1 MVICPVCNKENNNE
15 EYCTDCGT
23 KLGNIEKNPIFEFE
37 ENKDISN
44 VDELN
49 NYLKQLN
56 KKINKQKMY
65 LDKLNNDPLI
75 KEYETISKINEEN
88 NKLKKEI
95 KKLEEDN
102 DKISLDLKQQRKRNS
117 KLQSEINHL
126 RNNGTFTGVIKS
138 IFGSNNTNNHDA
150 NYCPECGHK
159 LS

>member
-23 KLGNIEKNPIFEFE
+23 KLGNIEKIPIFEFE

-56 KKINKQKMY
+56 KKINKQKRY
-65 LDKLNNDPLI
+65 LDELNNDPLI

-95 KKLEEDN
+95 KKLDEDN
-102 DKISLDLKQQRKRNS
+102 DKISLDLKKEQKRNS
-117 KLQSEINHL
+117 KLQSEINRL
-126 RNNGTFTGVIKS
+126 RNEGTFTGVIKG
-138 IFGSNNTNNHDA
+138 IFGNNNNHDA
-150 NYCPECGHK
+150 NYCPKCGYK